1 MKVLAPRD
9 AGLRLNLT
17 TSRLAQ
23 LDREGVLPAIRDSA
37 GRRFYDPD
45 VIERPAHEREARRA
59 RSAGDV
65 QSARGREV
73 DRNPKKSAPAGTLA

>member
-1 MKVLAPRD
+1 MARRLLVLAIVSLT
-9 AGLRLNLT
+9 GL
-17 TSRLAQ
+17 
-23 LDREGVLPAIRDSA
+23 PSA
-37 GRRFYDPD
+37 PQDDEIDPD